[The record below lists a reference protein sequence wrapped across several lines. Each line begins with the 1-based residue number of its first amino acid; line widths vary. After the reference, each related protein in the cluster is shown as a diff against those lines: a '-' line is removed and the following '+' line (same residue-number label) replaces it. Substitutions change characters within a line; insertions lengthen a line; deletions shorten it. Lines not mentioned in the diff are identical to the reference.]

1 MRRSYKK
8 PLALFLVMTIAVA
21 GVTDYQRVD
30 AKAKKKVKEITV
42 QKPEIS
48 SLYLKKGEKFRIK
61 YKVKP
66 ANASNTKIAFA
77 TSNKK
82 VATVSAKGVIQ
93 AKKPGAAR
101 ITLKAKD
108 GSRKKVSLQIKV
120 VKKLKPVKKITLK
133 RKKATLNLTGCTVY
147 EQTLSLKA
155 SVAPKNAT
163 VKKVVYRSSD
173 SKVASVSKKGVVTA
187 KKAGKA
193 SITAYAADGR
203 GAKAVCQIV
212 VENTPSATTAPQPPI
227 ASYVPAPVPSQEEP
241 AVRIGTKVVV
251 TTEDNFRSY
260 VTLSIPLPSGVKK
273 SDITGFRMGVDSA
286 ADLSL
291 RLYAGNQKQT
301 EKELTSRSTVIQDE
315 VTGTSSV
322 NVDGKVIPKTSHRLS
337 IQETGSSWGR
347 VKAGQLRLVKIP
359 VDERAKNLLTDSA
372 EESLTVCL
380 YAHNCS
386 PQYGFYTFQIEAGGQ
401 LHMIQLGADNIKA
414 QAGARVTFEN

>member
-66 ANASNTKIAFA
+66 ANASKTKIAFA

-82 VATVSAKGVIQ
+82 VAAVSAKGVIQ

-108 GSRKKVSLQIKV
+108 GSGKKASLQIKV

-133 RKKATLNLTGCTVY
+133 RKKATLNLAGCTVY

-187 KKAGKA
+187 KKTGKA

-212 VENTPSATTAPQPPI
+212 VENAPSATTAPQPPI
-227 ASYVPAPVPSQEEP
+227 ASYVPAPVPSPEEP

-260 VTLSIPLPSGVKK
+260 VTLSVPLPSGVKK

-414 QAGARVTFEN
+414 QAGAKVTFEN

>member
-8 PLALFLVMTIAVA
+8 TLALFLVMTIAVA

-108 GSRKKVSLQIKV
+108 GSRKKASLQIKV

-291 RLYAGNQKQT
+291 RLYAGNQKQM

>member
-108 GSRKKVSLQIKV
+108 GSRKKASLQIKV

-212 VENTPSATTAPQPPI
+212 VENAPSTTTTPQPPI

>member
-1 MRRSYKK
+1 MRKSYKK
-8 PLALFLVMTIAVA
+8 PLALFLVMTITVA
-21 GVTDYQRVD
+21 GMTDYQRVD

-42 QKPEIS
+42 NKPEIS

-66 ANASNTKIAFA
+66 ANASNRKVAFT

-82 VATVSAKGVIQ
+82 VAAVSAQGVIQ

-108 GSRKKVSLQIKV
+108 GSRKKASLQIKV
-120 VKKLKPVKKITLK
+120 VKKLKPVKKLSLNK
-133 RKKATLNLTGCTVY
+133 KKATLNLNGCSVK

-163 VKKVVYRSSD
+163 VKKIVYRSSD
-173 SKVASVSKKGVVTA
+173 NKVASVSKKGIVTA

-193 SITAYAADGR
+193 SITALAADGR

-212 VENTPSATTAPQPPI
+212 VENAPLNTNPPSQTPGTSFAPSATP
-227 ASYVPAPVPSQEEP
+227 EEP
-241 AVRIGTKVVV
+241 AVRIGTKAVV

-260 VTLSIPLPSGVKK
+260 VTISIPLPSGVKK
-273 SDITGFRMGVDSA
+273 SDITGFRMGVDSDT
-286 ADLSL
+286 DLSL
-291 RLYAGNQKQT
+291 RLYAGSQKQT
-301 EKELTSRSTVIQDE
+301 EKELTSRSTSIQDE

-322 NVDGKVIPKTSHRLS
+322 NVDGKIIPKTSHRLS
-337 IQETGSSWGR
+337 IQESQSSWGK

-359 VDERAKNLLTDSA
+359 VDERARTLLSDST

-380 YAHNCS
+380 YAHNCR

-401 LHMIQLGADNIKA
+401 LHTIQLGTDNVKA
-414 QAGARVTFEN
+414 AAGASVSFEN

>member
-1 MRRSYKK
+1 MRESYRK
-8 PLALFLVMTIAVA
+8 PLALFLVMTITVA
-21 GVTDYQRVD
+21 GMTDYQRVD
-30 AKAKKKVKEITV
+30 AKAKKKVKEITI

-66 ANASNTKIAFA
+66 ANASNRKVAFA

-108 GSRKKVSLQIKV
+108 GSRKKASIQIKV
-120 VKKLKPVKKITLK
+120 VKKLKPVKKLSLNM
-133 RKKATLNLTGCTVY
+133 KKATLNLTGCTVY
-147 EQTLSLKA
+147 EQTLKLKA

-163 VKKVVYRSSD
+163 VKKIVYRSSD
-173 SKVASVSKKGVVTA
+173 NKVASVSKKGVVTA
-187 KKAGKA
+187 KKTGKA

-212 VENTPSATTAPQPPI
+212 VENAPSNTNAPQPPGT
-227 ASYVPAPVPSQEEP
+227 SSVPAPTPEEP

-251 TTEDNFRSY
+251 TTENNFRSY
-260 VTLSIPLPSGVKK
+260 VTISIPLPSGVKK
-273 SDITGFRMGVDSA
+273 SDITGFRMGVDSGT
-286 ADLSL
+286 DLSL
-291 RLYAGNQKQT
+291 RMYAGSQKQT
-301 EKELTSRSTVIQDE
+301 DKELTARSTGIQDE

-337 IQETGSSWGR
+337 IQESQSSWGK

-359 VDERAKNLLTDSA
+359 MDERARALLSDST
-372 EESLTVCL
+372 EETLAVCL
-380 YAHNCS
+380 YAHNCR

-401 LHMIQLGADNIKA
+401 LHTIQLGADNVKA
-414 QAGARVTFEN
+414 VDGASITFEN

>member
-108 GSRKKVSLQIKV
+108 GSRKKASLQIKV

>member
-1 MRRSYKK
+1 
-8 PLALFLVMTIAVA
+8 MTIAVA

-108 GSRKKVSLQIKV
+108 GSRKKASLQIKV

>member
-1 MRRSYKK
+1 
-8 PLALFLVMTIAVA
+8 MTIAVA

-93 AKKPGAAR
+93 AKKPGTAR

-108 GSRKKVSLQIKV
+108 GSGKKTSLQIKV

-133 RKKATLNLTGCTVY
+133 RKKATLNLTGGTVY

-414 QAGARVTFEN
+414 QAGAKVTFEN

>member
-1 MRRSYKK
+1 
-8 PLALFLVMTIAVA
+8 MTIAVA

-108 GSRKKVSLQIKV
+108 GSRKKASLQIKV

-212 VENTPSATTAPQPPI
+212 VENAPSATTTPQPPI

>member
-108 GSRKKVSLQIKV
+108 GSRKKASLQIKV

-359 VDERAKNLLTDSA
+359 VDERAKKLLTDSA

>member
-108 GSRKKVSLQIKV
+108 GSRKKASLQIKV

-212 VENTPSATTAPQPPI
+212 VENAPSATTTPQPPI

-359 VDERAKNLLTDSA
+359 VDERAKKLLTDSA

>member
-66 ANASNTKIAFA
+66 ANASKTKIAFA

-82 VATVSAKGVIQ
+82 VAAVSAKGVIQ

-108 GSRKKVSLQIKV
+108 GSGKKASLQIKV

-133 RKKATLNLTGCTVY
+133 RKKATLNLAGCTVY

-212 VENTPSATTAPQPPI
+212 VENTLSATTAPQPPI

>member
-8 PLALFLVMTIAVA
+8 TLALFLVMTIAVA

-30 AKAKKKVKEITV
+30 AKAKKKVKEITI

-108 GSRKKVSLQIKV
+108 GSRKKASLQIKV

>member
-1 MRRSYKK
+1 
-8 PLALFLVMTIAVA
+8 MTIAVA

-66 ANASNTKIAFA
+66 ANASNTRIAFA

-108 GSRKKVSLQIKV
+108 GSRKKASLQIKV

-212 VENTPSATTAPQPPI
+212 VENAPSATTTPQPPI

-260 VTLSIPLPSGVKK
+260 VTLSIPLPSDVKK

>member
-1 MRRSYKK
+1 MRKSYKK
-8 PLALFLVMTIAVA
+8 PLALFLVMTITVA
-21 GVTDYQRVD
+21 GMTDYQRVD

-42 QKPEIS
+42 NKPEIS

-66 ANASNTKIAFA
+66 ANASNRKVAFT

-82 VATVSAKGVIQ
+82 VAAVSAQGVIQ

-108 GSRKKVSLQIKV
+108 GSRKKASLQIKV
-120 VKKLKPVKKITLK
+120 VKKLKPVKKLSLNK
-133 RKKATLNLTGCTVY
+133 KKATLNLNGYSVK

-163 VKKVVYRSSD
+163 VKKIVYRSSD
-173 SKVASVSKKGVVTA
+173 NKVASVSKKGIVTA

-193 SITAYAADGR
+193 SITAFAADGR

-212 VENTPSATTAPQPPI
+212 VENAPLNTNPPSQTPGTSFAPSATP
-227 ASYVPAPVPSQEEP
+227 EEP
-241 AVRIGTKVVV
+241 AVRIGTKAVV

-260 VTLSIPLPSGVKK
+260 VTISIPLPSGVKK
-273 SDITGFRMGVDSA
+273 SDITGFRMGVDSDT
-286 ADLSL
+286 DLSL
-291 RLYAGNQKQT
+291 RLYAGSQKQT
-301 EKELTSRSTVIQDE
+301 EKELTSRSTSIQDE

-322 NVDGKVIPKTSHRLS
+322 NVDGKIIPKTSHRLS
-337 IQETGSSWGR
+337 IQESQSSWGK

-359 VDERAKNLLTDSA
+359 VDERARTLLSDST

-380 YAHNCS
+380 YAHNCR

-401 LHMIQLGADNIKA
+401 LHTIQLGTDNVKA
-414 QAGARVTFEN
+414 AAGASVSFEN

>member
-66 ANASNTKIAFA
+66 ANASNTRIAFA

-108 GSRKKVSLQIKV
+108 GSRKKASLQIKV

-212 VENTPSATTAPQPPI
+212 VENAPSATTTPQPPI

-260 VTLSIPLPSGVKK
+260 VTLSIPLPSDVKK

>member
-1 MRRSYKK
+1 
-8 PLALFLVMTIAVA
+8 MTIAVA

-30 AKAKKKVKEITV
+30 AKAKKKVKEIKV

-108 GSRKKVSLQIKV
+108 GSRKKASLQIKV

>member
-30 AKAKKKVKEITV
+30 AKAKKKVKEIKV

-108 GSRKKVSLQIKV
+108 GSRKKASLQIKV

>member
-108 GSRKKVSLQIKV
+108 GSRKKASLQIKV

-212 VENTPSATTAPQPPI
+212 VENAPSATTTPQPPI

>member
-1 MRRSYKK
+1 
-8 PLALFLVMTIAVA
+8 MTIAVA

-108 GSRKKVSLQIKV
+108 GSRKKASLQIKV

-212 VENTPSATTAPQPPI
+212 VENAPSTTTTPQPPI

>member
-1 MRRSYKK
+1 MRKSYKK
-8 PLALFLVMTIAVA
+8 PLALFLVMTITVA
-21 GVTDYQRVD
+21 GMTDYQRVD
-30 AKAKKKVKEITV
+30 AKAKKKVKEIAV

-61 YKVKP
+61 YKVRP
-66 ANASNTKIAFA
+66 ANASNRKVAFA

-82 VATVSAKGVIQ
+82 VATISAKGVIQ

-108 GSRKKVSLQIKV
+108 GSRKKASIQIKV
-120 VKKLKPVKKITLK
+120 VKKLKPVKKLFLNK
-133 RKKATLNLTGCTVY
+133 KKATLYLSGSSS
-147 EQTLSLKA
+147 EKTLSLKA
-155 SVAPKNAT
+155 SVVPGNAT
-163 VKKVVYRSSD
+163 VKKLEYRSSD
-173 SKVASVSKKGVVTA
+173 NKVASVSKKGIITA

-193 SITAYAADGR
+193 SITAFAADGR

-212 VENTPSATTAPQPPI
+212 VENSPSNTNAPQPPGT
-227 ASYVPAPVPSQEEP
+227 SSVPAPTPEEP

-260 VTLSIPLPSGVKK
+260 VTISIPLPSGVKK
-273 SDITGFRMGVDSA
+273 SDITGFRMGVDSGT
-286 ADLSL
+286 DLSL
-291 RLYAGNQKQT
+291 RLYAGSQKQT

-337 IQETGSSWGR
+337 IQESQSSWGK
-347 VKAGQLRLVKIP
+347 VKAGQLRLAKIP
-359 VDERAKNLLTDSA
+359 MDDRARALLSDST
-372 EESLTVCL
+372 EEALTVCL
-380 YAHNCS
+380 YAHNCQ

-401 LHMIQLGADNIKA
+401 LHTIQLGEDNVKA
-414 QAGARVTFEN
+414 SDGASITFEN